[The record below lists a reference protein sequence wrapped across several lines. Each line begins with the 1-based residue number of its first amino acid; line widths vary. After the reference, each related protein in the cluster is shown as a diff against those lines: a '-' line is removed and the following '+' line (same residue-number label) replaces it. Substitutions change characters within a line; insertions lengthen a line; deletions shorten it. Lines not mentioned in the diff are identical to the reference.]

1 MLDEVALVAGK
12 DLRIEW
18 RSKVAIGQL
27 VPFSLLVLVL
37 FAFALDPERGVLSRV
52 ASGLYWVAVLFSTT
66 LAVQRAFSIEAADGA
81 RDALRLSVLRPASV
95 FVGKAAAIAA
105 QLLALE
111 LVLGFGIV
119 VLYSLDVAGL
129 PLLAATAVAA
139 TLCLASAGTLYGALA
154 AGVRARE
161 TLLPL
166 LFLPVVAPVLIGAT
180 EAFEAA
186 LGGVESEGWPWC
198 GFLVL
203 LGLVYTLLGAQL
215 FGSILEES

>member
-1 MLDEVALVAGK
+1 MFDEVALVAAK

-37 FAFALDPERGVLSRV
+37 FAFALDPERGVLGRV

-66 LAVQRAFSIEAADGA
+66 LAVQRAFSIESSDGA
-81 RDALRLSVLRPASV
+81 RDALRLSGLRPSAV
-95 FVGKAAAIAA
+95 FAGKAIAVAA
-105 QLLALE
+105 QLLVLE
-111 LVLGFGIV
+111 VVLGVGII
-119 VLYSLDVAGL
+119 VLYSLDVAGW

-139 TLCLASAGTLYGALA
+139 TAALASTGTLYGALA
-154 AGVRARE
+154 AGARARE
-161 TLLPL
+161 SLLPL

-186 LGGVESEGWPWC
+186 LGGVESEGWPWF

-203 LGLVYTLLGAQL
+203 LGLVYTLFGMQL